1 MRIILQPVAMLKP
14 GKESNYEPSRISPP
28 KEISEAEFLERYADW
43 PKEIMVSGRRQTA
56 YSFGLDCWYV
66 VAGEVSE

>member
-1 MRIILQPVAMLKP
+1 MRIILQPVAMTKP
-14 GKESNYEPSRISPP
+14 NKSHNYEPSRISPP
-28 KEISEAEFLERYADW
+28 KEISYDEFLKYADW
-43 PKEIMVSGRRQTA
+43 PREIMVSGVRQTA